1 MAASKKKRRKSSLLQ
16 RYGEYH
22 SNQVILL
29 SISKQTNFWK
39 LSYFSFE
46 CAAKRTSKQIA
57 DSIQKA
63 NKAAKNTVRMEAHFT
78 LNEDSINDQVQ
89 RALRREVSKLSPVS
103 LPVTTPQSPR
113 KTSKSRKNE
122 RSSSANR
129 SKRRDLTRNGNQRKL
144 SAPKKR
150 GETICPS
157 KNRADYWRSRK
168 TLQFAF
174 LLRTKA

>member
-1 MAASKKKRRKSSLLQ
+1 
-16 RYGEYH
+16 
-22 SNQVILL
+22 
-29 SISKQTNFWK
+29 
-39 LSYFSFE
+39 
-46 CAAKRTSKQIA
+46 
-57 DSIQKA
+57 
-63 NKAAKNTVRMEAHFT
+63 MEAHFT
-78 LNEDSINDQVQ
+78 LNEDSTNDQVQ

-157 KNRADYWRSRK
+157 KTERTTGDQGKPYSLRSCYGQKPRK
-168 TLQFAF
+168 RDSEGL
-174 LLRTKA
+174 K